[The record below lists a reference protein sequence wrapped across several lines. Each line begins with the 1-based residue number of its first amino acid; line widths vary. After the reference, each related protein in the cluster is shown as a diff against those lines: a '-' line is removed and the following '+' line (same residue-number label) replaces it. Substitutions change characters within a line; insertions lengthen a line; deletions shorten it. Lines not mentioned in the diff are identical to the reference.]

1 MAEQNGPVGGK
12 KFSAT
17 IPIPSKLNLDDETCL
32 EQSWKRF
39 KRSWSNYEVA
49 SNLKAESKEYRCA
62 VLLAVVGD
70 SAMEKFDGFKFE
82 EGENDKDIDVV
93 LKKFEDFC
101 VGTTHE
107 AFESYKFHV
116 RCQEQSETIDAYVA
130 ELRKLAKGCNFGE
143 QEDRMIRDRIL
154 VGCKSAEVQKKLL
167 DDDTLTL
174 KKAILVA
181 RSHEASKQQMQEL
194 SKDSSVDR
202 VAKGG
207 KPRPKFQKGN
217 KNKFEKRGD
226 QAKCTRCGR
235 DKHKNPEDC
244 RALRE
249 TCRACGRIG
258 HYEDFCFSKNKQPKS
273 KVRHMYGDE
282 DDLPILGSVESEI
295 NTVDSWHAELLVNSQ
310 KMTFRIDTGAD
321 VTVIPDRCFRNTDC
335 LEKTDKRLYGPGGS
349 ELEVKGVFKATV
361 ESKSV
366 KCSQDLY
373 VVKGLRKPLL
383 GRPAIEALGILKRV
397 EAVDEGQKDI
407 RKEYPT
413 LFNSP
418 QIGKLGKTYTIKLS
432 DEARPFSIA
441 TPRRLPLP
449 MKDMV
454 QEELESLQKQGI
466 IRPVTKPTDWC
477 APIVVVPKSTP
488 GKVRICVDYT
498 KLNESVKRENFPLP
512 TTDQLLAQLDGATV
526 FSKLDCN
533 KGFHQVPLAEES
545 QELTTFITPFGRFC
559 YTRLPFGIS
568 SGPEIFHREM
578 THILAGVPGVIVDMD
593 DVLIGGKG
601 KAEHDERL
609 RQVLDRMKEAGIT
622 LNEKCELSTKK
633 MKFLGHII
641 TPEGISIDP
650 EKVQAVADMPAPTD
664 VPSLRR
670 LLGMVNHVGKFAPNL
685 AEVTQPLRELL
696 KKDND
701 WAWGPQQQTAFDTVK
716 RLLTTSPTLQHYNPN
731 KPTRVSADACKFGL
745 GSVLLQKD
753 KEGWKPVFYASR
765 SLTETEQRYAQIEK
779 EALAMTWACERYE
792 DFLVGLKTFTIET
805 DHKPLLSLMKSKA
818 LDLLTPRIQR
828 FRMRMMRFS
837 YELEFVAGKNLATA
851 DTLSRAPGSQP
862 GQEDRKKEEETK
874 DYVSFVSN
882 LISISDSRLEEVR
895 QEQDKDRE
903 CSMIKTF
910 VQDDHWPEL
919 AKKDFPQYFL
929 ERHSFSIQG
938 GLLLMGNRLVIP
950 QVLRKEMLERVHQGH
965 QGIVKC
971 RALARSCIWWP
982 GLSKEIASLVENCPA
997 CEKFRSVPPEPLNP
1011 TPTPDYAWQKV
1022 GSDIFDWQGENYLLL
1037 VDYYSR
1043 WIEVSHLSNITSA
1056 SVIRSFKA
1064 IFAKFGIPEF
1074 VYSDNG
1080 TQYSSSEFARFSQY
1094 WGFEHDTSS
1103 PHHPSGNGEAER
1115 AVQTVKNLLKKEQ
1128 DPFLALL
1135 NYRNTPLSS
1144 GKSPAELMFG
1154 RPLRTRIPLFREQDK
1169 TGDAE
1174 FRQRDT
1180 VRKAKMKADFD
1191 RRHRAQPLP
1200 SLKPGQPVWLKTPK
1214 TEEGVVLPGD
1224 TKNKRSV
1231 PVQSSSGRRT
1241 RRNRAHL
1248 RVRKGQI
1255 PDPSLPKD
1263 TSSLPTLGEPET
1275 VETNPHI
1282 PDLEETV
1289 NPEPSN
1295 ASTVIPA
1302 QPRTVTRSGRV
1313 VKPRVKES
1321 M

>member
-1 MAEQNGPVGGK
+1 MAEQNRPVEGK

-130 ELRKLAKGCNFGE
+130 ELRKLARGCNFGE

-244 RALRE
+244 RALHE
-249 TCRACGRIG
+249 SCRACGRTG
-258 HYEDFCFSKNKQPKS
+258 HYEDFCFSKTKSKQSKS

-310 KMTFRIDTGAD
+310 KMSFRIDTGAD

-335 LEKTDKRLYGPGGS
+335 LEKTEKRLYGPGGS

-397 EAVDEGQKDI
+397 EAIGEKKDI
-407 RKEYPT
+407 KKEYPS
-413 LFNSP
+413 LFHNP
-418 QIGKLGKTYTIKLS
+418 QIGKMENPYLIRLT

-454 QEELESLQKQGI
+454 EEELKNLQEEGI
-466 IRPVTKPTDWC
+466 IRPVTKPTNWC

-498 KLNESVKRENFPLP
+498 KLNESVRRENFPLP

-533 KGFHQVPLAEES
+533 KGFHQIPLAEES

-578 THILAGVPGVIVDMD
+578 THILAGVPGVIVDID

-601 KAEHDERL
+601 DQEHDDRL
-609 RQVLDRMKEAGIT
+609 RQVLDRMKNAGVT
-622 LNEKCELSTKK
+622 LNEKCELSTQKV
-633 MKFLGHII
+633 KFLGHII

-650 EKVQAVADMPAPTD
+650 EKVKAVAEMPTPTD
-664 VPSLRR
+664 IPSLRR

-685 AEVTQPLRELL
+685 AEVTKPLRDLL
-696 KKDND
+696 KKETD
-701 WAWGPQQQTAFDTVK
+701 WTWDHPQEQAFKKLKD
-716 RLLTTSPTLQHYNPN
+716 LLSSAPILQHYSP
-731 KPTRVSADACKFGL
+731 KKKTKVSADASSFGM
-745 GSVLLQKD
+745 GGVLLQKD
-753 KEGWKPVFYASR
+753 AEGWKPVQYASR
-765 SLTETEQRYAQIEK
+765 SFTETEQRYAQVEK
-779 EALAMTWACERYE
+779 EALAMTWCCEKFKDYLLGLPN
-792 DFLVGLKTFTIET
+792 FLIET
-805 DHKPLLSLMKSKA
+805 DHKPLLALMKTKP
-818 LDLLTPRIQR
+818 LDEMTPRIQR

-837 YELEFVAGKNLATA
+837 YDVEHVAGKNLATA
-851 DTLSRAPGSQP
+851 DTLSRAPGSKP
-862 GQEDRKKEEETK
+862 GQEDREREEETHA
-874 DYVSFVSN
+874 YVRAVVD
-882 LISISDSRLEEVR
+882 SIPASDVRLEEVR
-895 QEQDKDRE
+895 LEQRKDRE
-903 CSMIKTF
+903 CINIIKYC
-910 VQDDHWPEL
+910 QEDHWPES
-919 AKKDFPQYFL
+919 AKKDFPQYYI
-929 ERHSFSIQG
+929 ERHSFTVER
-938 GLLLMGNRLVIP
+938 GLLLMSSRLVIP
-950 QVLRKEMLERVHQGH
+950 QSLRKEMLTRIHQGH

-971 RALARSCIWWP
+971 RALARSCVWWP
-982 GLSKEIASLVENCPA
+982 GISKEIGTLVEQCSI
-997 CEKFRSVPPEPLNP
+997 CEKHRIVPPEPLKP
-1011 TPTPDYAWQKV
+1011 TPTPESAWQRV
-1022 GSDIFDWQGENYLLL
+1022 GSDLFDWQGENYLLL

-1043 WIEVSHLSNITSA
+1043 WIEVCHLTKITSA
-1056 SVIRSFKA
+1056 AVIHGFKT
-1064 IFAKFGIPEF
+1064 IFARLGIPEF
-1074 VYSDNG
+1074 VHSDNG
-1080 TQYSSSEFARFSQY
+1080 RQYSSNEFARFSDY
-1094 WGFEHDTSS
+1094 WGFNHVTSS
-1103 PHHPSGNGEAER
+1103 PHHQSGNGEAER
-1115 AVQTVKNLLKKEQ
+1115 AVQTIKNLMKKEE

-1135 NYRNTPLSS
+1135 NYRSTPLEC
-1144 GKSPAELMFG
+1144 GKSPAELLMN
-1154 RPLRTRIPLFREQDK
+1154 RQIRNRIPLFRKEEKKDQAFREKDK
-1169 TGDAE
+1169 
-1174 FRQRDT
+1174 Q
-1180 VRKAKMKADFD
+1180 AKMRQKRNFD
-1191 RRHRAQPLP
+1191 RRHRAKIL
-1200 SLKPGQPVWLKTPK
+1200 SNLKPGQPVWIKTPK
-1214 TEEGVVLPGD
+1214 TSEAVVLPTPD
-1224 TKNKRSV
+1224 SRRSV
-1231 PVQSSSGRRT
+1231 NVKTETGLT
-1241 RRNRAHL
+1241 RRNRSHL
-1248 RVRKGQI
+1248 RIRDPTTKMSHPSHPNEKALLIPSRKETIQVE
-1255 PDPSLPKD
+1255 LPANN
-1263 TSSLPTLGEPET
+1263 TPVVQPET
-1275 VETNPHI
+1275 SFSQEIEDPT
-1282 PDLEETV
+1282 
-1289 NPEPSN
+1289 
-1295 ASTVIPA
+1295 
-1302 QPRTVTRSGRV
+1302 PRSRSGRILKP
-1313 VKPRVKES
+1313 VKKLDL
-1321 M
+1321 